1 MEWKS
6 AQKKSKIMTNS
17 MNSISADI
25 SMNGQKLEEVTSF
38 KYLGATLC
46 KDGTCSAEVL
56 IRIAIAMA
64 RLKRIRQCNITS
76 LTSQFKLYKSLVT
89 SILFYGCE
97 TWTLLADSE
106 KKEERR
112 SRHLKPSGEETSL
125 HLLLGAQDQ
134 QLGVD

>member
-1 MEWKS
+1 
-6 AQKKSKIMTNS
+6 MTNS
-17 MNSISADI
+17 TNDISADI
-25 SMNGQKLEEVTSF
+25 NMNGQELEEVTSL
-38 KYLGATLC
+38 KYPGATLC
-46 KDGTCSAEVL
+46 RDGTCLSE
-56 IRIAIAMA
+56 IRI
-64 RLKRIRQCNITS
+64 RISSATAKLHRIWRSNTPS
-76 LTSQFKLYKSLVT
+76 FASKFKLYESLIT